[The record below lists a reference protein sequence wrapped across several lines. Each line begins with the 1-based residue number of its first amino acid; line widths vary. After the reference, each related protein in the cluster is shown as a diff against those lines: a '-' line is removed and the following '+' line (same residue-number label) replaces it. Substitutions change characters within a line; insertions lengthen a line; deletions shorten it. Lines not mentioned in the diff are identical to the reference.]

1 MKANTTGFKEATDEA
16 TSKATRKAAS
26 EAASDATGAATG
38 TGAVRGVGR
47 ALRRTGTLAATAG
60 LLTAGLL
67 TGPAVAAGPA
77 GRADSTQ
84 PATFAACA
92 FYNGDALTVYGQ
104 HGDRVKQAQCLLAN
118 RHYLTWKDVTGNFGA
133 KTRTAVTKFQ
143 TAHHLAADGKVGK
156 GTWRALY
163 S

>member
-16 TSKATRKAAS
+16 ASKATGKATS
-26 EAASDATGAATG
+26 NATGAATG
-38 TGAVRGVGR
+38 TGALRGVGR

-84 PATFAACA
+84 PAAFAACA
-92 FYNGDALTVYGQ
+92 FYSGNALTVYGQ

-133 KTRTAVTKFQ
+133 KSRSAVKKFQ
-143 TAHHLAADGKVGK
+143 TAHHLDADGKVGK

>member
-1 MKANTTGFKEATDEA
+1 M
-16 TSKATRKAAS
+16 
-26 EAASDATGAATG
+26 
-38 TGAVRGVGR
+38 RGVGR
-47 ALRRTGTLAATAG
+47 VLRRTGPLAATAG

-84 PATFAACA
+84 PAAFAACA
-92 FYNGDALTVYGQ
+92 FYSGNALTVYGQ

-133 KTRTAVTKFQ
+133 KTRTAVKTFQ
-143 TAHHLAADGKVGK
+143 TAHHLDADGKVGK